1 MRTFWWLGVNRT
13 IEDCWRYHVK
23 IFLSTIKI
31 FSLLIISLLE
41 IFIVKCGLVTK
52 LLRWGLIISCEHCRA
67 VIRRQPARKYYLS
80 RSDVWYWKT
89 IFNIFDN
96 IKTNHVTGLPEYK
109 NHVTA
114 FVSTIRQSKWFR
126 HHIKIFELVLDC
138 ESLHDFEIKL
148 NCFQFHSRVTPDSH
162 RDRLD
167 AIIYEILWCG
177 DTALLISVTCCFVCQ
192 QLNQLKV
199 KHEILTE
206 HQSCIME
213 GSQLRY
219 IITSPDRNNWNTE
232 TVGVDCDQV

>member
-1 MRTFWWLGVNRT
+1 MVLENHFQYFWWYQDKSCHGFAWIQKSCHSLRVYDT
-13 IEDCWRYHVK
+13 
-23 IFLSTIKI
+23 SIKV
-31 FSLLIISLLE
+31 IS
-41 IFIVKCGLVTK
+41 
-52 LLRWGLIISCEHCRA
+52 S
-67 VIRRQPARKYYLS
+67 S
-80 RSDVWYWKT
+80 
-89 IFNIFDN
+89 
-96 IKTNHVTGLPEYK
+96 YK
-109 NHVTA
+109 
-114 FVSTIRQSKWFR
+114 K
-126 HHIKIFELVLDC
+126 FELVLDC